1 MNRQKLIDVYSK
13 LVVSETDRTEWTI
26 CAMIWAALRNKKRG
40 SVSHAKTHL
49 WARKRGLTTSAA

>member
-13 LVVSETDRTEWTI
+13 LVVSETDSAEWLI
-26 CAMIWAALRNKKRG
+26 CALIWTALRKNERG

-49 WARKRGLTTSAA
+49 WARKRGLTTAA